1 MKGDFGS
8 MVWVNDKE
16 GHEYVCTVDR
26 KHDKAKDISDLSE
39 EEKKTCMDVNILVGT
54 ERW

>member
-8 MVWVNDKE
+8 MVWVNDEE
-16 GHEYVCTVDR
+16 GHEMVCTVDADHLNE
-26 KHDKAKDISDLSE
+26 KKYENLTE
-39 EEKKTCMDVNILVGT
+39 EEKKTCMDVNQIVGT